1 MRAESLQFLRN
12 LVNTPSPVGHET
24 RGLRVWLDY
33 AQTYSN
39 ATHSDAYGNCV
50 ATLNPGAGPR
60 LMLAAHADLKRGKV
74 YTGDFARAVRHQR
87 YAVFLWRRGFY
98 ARSIHHS
105 RRARMLAINVI
116 QANKGTVQ
124 PSYKMDKEEDSLSK
138 NTPPDSQLD
147 TDLKNDTEFSKN
159 APATSDKDEDFINI
173 MVDDIDLT
181 DLE

>member
-1 MRAESLQFLRN
+1 MLKNIAHKAIIPLLVLFILAASAPDLQAQRYRRTGKASGPVIRVKSKRVLRRTA
-12 LVNTPSPVGHET
+12 VV
-24 RGLRVWLDY
+24 
-33 AQTYSN
+33 
-39 ATHSDAYGNCV
+39 
-50 ATLNPGAGPR
+50 
-60 LMLAAHADLKRGKV
+60 MLAAHADLKRGKV

-138 NTPPDSQLD
+138 NTPSDSQLD

>member
-1 MRAESLQFLRN
+1 MLNNISHKAIMPVLVLFMLALAAPDMQAQRMRRN
-12 LVNTPSPVGHET
+12 NRAGGPV
-24 RGLRVWLDY
+24 LRVKSKRVLRRT
-33 AQTYSN
+33 A
-39 ATHSDAYGNCV
+39 V
-50 ATLNPGAGPR
+50 V
-60 LMLAAHADLKRGKV
+60 MLAAHADLKKGKV

-124 PSYKMDKEEDSLSK
+124 PGYKMDKEENALSK
-138 NTPPDSQLD
+138 DSPADSQLD
-147 TDLKNDTEFSKN
+147 NDLKTDTEFSKN
-159 APATSDKDEDFINI
+159 SPATSEKDEDFINI
-173 MVDDIDLT
+173 MVDDIDLS

>member
-1 MRAESLQFLRN
+1 MLKNIAHKAIVPLLVLFLIAAAAPDLQAQRRGGRGGGALLLRGKSKR
-12 LVNTPSPVGHET
+12 V
-24 RGLRVWLDY
+24 LRRTAV
-33 AQTYSN
+33 
-39 ATHSDAYGNCV
+39 V
-50 ATLNPGAGPR
+50 
-60 LMLAAHADLKRGKV
+60 MLAAHADLKKGKV
-74 YTGDFARAVRHQR
+74 YTGDFARAIKHQR

-98 ARSIHHS
+98 VRAIHQS

-124 PSYKMDKEEDSLSK
+124 PSYKMDSEENSLSK
-138 NTPPDSQLD
+138 NAPSDTQLD

-159 APATSDKDEDFINI
+159 APASSDKDEDFVNI

>member
-1 MRAESLQFLRN
+1 MINNIAHKAIIPV
-12 LVNTPSPVGHET
+12 LVLFMLALAAPDMQAQR
-24 RGLRVWLDY
+24 RGRGNPAALRVKSKRVLRRT
-33 AQTYSN
+33 A
-39 ATHSDAYGNCV
+39 V
-50 ATLNPGAGPR
+50 V
-60 LMLAAHADLKRGKV
+60 MLAAHADLKRSKV

-98 ARSIHHS
+98 VRSIHHS

-124 PSYKMDKEEDSLSK
+124 PGFKMDNEENSLSK

-147 TDLKNDTEFSKN
+147 NDLKADTEFNKN
-159 APATSDKDEDFINI
+159 TPVSGDKDEDFVNI
-173 MVDDIDLT
+173 MVDDIDLS

>member
-1 MRAESLQFLRN
+1 MLKNIAHKAIIPLLVLFILAASAPDLQAQRYRRTGKASGPVIRVKSKRVLRRTA
-12 LVNTPSPVGHET
+12 VV
-24 RGLRVWLDY
+24 
-33 AQTYSN
+33 
-39 ATHSDAYGNCV
+39 
-50 ATLNPGAGPR
+50 
-60 LMLAAHADLKRGKV
+60 MLAAHADLKRGKV